1 MTTEDKRAHLNKE
14 SKHTHTHTQ
23 TQTGRQGAFFTVT
36 SKSRKYTFPSVYF
49 FSQVLHPS
57 VRVSSHHTTAGPR
70 LLDLALPHHL
80 PPPLQLRLAQL
91 LRTAR
96 RSRGLLLLL
105 SRRGHGLLLLV
116 LVLPAVLRHLDLHH
130 LRPSLLLLLRW
141 GPPSPLVP
149 LDGPELGGLLLLL
162 LLLLLVLLLLLPLL
176 LLVVRRVRRLLLL
189 VVLLLLLVRGAAPV
203 GVPALLR
210 GAHVRV
216 QGAQPEG
223 LLVVRGARQWL
234 LDDRAL
240 KALLGRVLD
249 ETRAHDVGVLRSFVR
264 SKRRKQTAR
273 ETVSQQKWFGSVQF
287 GQIRP
292 PLSRMIGVFSLVSS
306 RLLSLSLSLSLTSIV
321 IVTLLILSWLV

>member
-1 MTTEDKRAHLNKE
+1 M
-14 SKHTHTHTQ
+14 
-23 TQTGRQGAFFTVT
+23 
-36 SKSRKYTFPSVYF
+36 
-49 FSQVLHPS
+49 
-57 VRVSSHHTTAGPR
+57 SSHHTTAGPR

-105 SRRGHGLLLLV
+105 SRRGHGLLLLLV
-116 LVLPAVLRHLDLHH
+116 LVLPAVLRHLDLHN

-141 GPPSPLVP
+141 SPPSPLVP

-189 VVLLLLLVRGAAPV
+189 LLVLLLLLLVGGAAPV
-203 GVPALLR
+203 GVPTLLR
-210 GAHVRV
+210 GAHVHV

-223 LLVVRGARQWL
+223 LLVVRGARQRL

-273 ETVSQQKWFGSVQF
+273 ETVSQQKWFGSVRF